1 MSLSPRW
8 MKLARDVQLTPGRI
22 AMMLLAIAAGVFGL
36 ATMLS
41 SYTILTREIRQNYLA
56 TNPASAMLKIDNID
70 AALLKAIRN
79 FPGIAAAQAS
89 ARLDANLQLPD
100 GGLHPISLFI
110 VDDFKELRINSI
122 FPDKGAWP
130 PQAGTILL
138 EKESLRKLQLKIG
151 ANLHI
156 KLADGSLRLALISGT
171 AHDPA
176 MPVPSMSA
184 YAYATPDTMRAL
196 GFTESLRDLKI
207 TVTEKPFDIDAIEQT
222 ASALAL
228 WIQQQGH
235 VVERIRIPPPGEHPH
250 QLIMT
255 AVLGMLLVFS
265 AIALALSAVLTA
277 TIIDGML
284 AQQVRQIGVMKTI
297 GARSSQ
303 IAALYFS
310 FVFILSVL
318 ATNIGAPAGLAAGRA
333 FSQFILANM
342 LNFTMNSGAVPDYVY
357 LALVLA
363 GVLVPLCMAAVPIIK
378 ATHVSAQAAMTDFG
392 TARKYVDRKNVL
404 NFSWLTYVPGMDR
417 SLMMALR
424 NSFRRRGRLLLTL
437 TLLATAGAMFI
448 SSLNVRKASQ
458 EHLVEAAAERHYDL
472 EIVLA
477 KPEDRQKI
485 AQLVTAVP
493 GVTLVE
499 AWSSS
504 AVARHRPDGLNIER
518 TYPDGGHGS
527 LNVTAIP
534 AGSGLISLHMQSG
547 QWLGDGIASAA
558 SVVLND
564 KALESFPHVK
574 MGDSISLGVH
584 RSVATLRVV
593 GIVRQ
598 KMTGAMAY
606 VSSATYAKMTGQ
618 NEFYKRFRI
627 VMNQHDSKTIDT
639 VTKQIETALGKQE
652 IRVSASITESMLR
665 QEVDAHF
672 DLLVNAL
679 LFISILMALV
689 GALGLGSSM
698 STNVSERTREFG
710 IMRSIGA
717 SSGVVLRNIIAE
729 GLFIGLMS
737 WCIAIVLALPLSAAI
752 GAFLGNL
759 LFDEAF
765 PLVISPTSLWIWL
778 CVVASASILA
788 SAYPAWKA
796 SRLNIRD
803 AFAY

>member
-36 ATMLS
+36 ATMFS

-70 AALLKAIRN
+70 ADLIKAIRN

-89 ARLDANLQLPD
+89 AKLDAKLQLPD
-100 GGLHPISLFI
+100 GVFHPISLFI

-122 FPDKGAWP
+122 FPEAGAWP
-130 PQAGTILL
+130 PQPGTILL
-138 EKESLRKLQLKIG
+138 EKESLQKLQLKIG
-151 ANLHI
+151 ANLQI
-156 KLADGSLRLALISGT
+156 KIADGSLRQVTVSGS

-196 GFTESLRDLKI
+196 GFTDSLRDLKI
-207 TVTEKPFDIDAIEQT
+207 TVSNKPFDIDAIEQT

-235 VVERIRIPPPGEHPH
+235 VVEHIRIPPPGEHPH

-255 AVLGMLLVFS
+255 AILGMLLVFS
-265 AIALALSAVLTA
+265 GIALILSAVLTA

-310 FVFILSVL
+310 FVLIIGVL
-318 ATNIGAPAGLAAGRA
+318 ATCIGAPAGLAAGRA
-333 FSQFILANM
+333 FSNVILVSM
-342 LNFTMNSGAVPDYVY
+342 LNFTMNSGAVPAYVY

-363 GVLVPLCMAAVPIIK
+363 GVLIPLCMAAVPIIK

-392 TARKYVDRKNVL
+392 TARSYVDRKNIL
-404 NFSWLTYVPGMDR
+404 SWMAYVPGLDR
-417 SLMMALR
+417 SMIMALR
-424 NSFRRRGRLLLTL
+424 NSFRRRDRLLLTL

-472 EIVLA
+472 EIYLA

-485 AQLVTAVP
+485 TQLINAVP
-493 GVTLVE
+493 GVKLVE

-534 AGSGLISLHMQSG
+534 EGSQLISLRMQSG
-547 QWLGDGIASAA
+547 NWLADGVSGAE

-574 MGDSISLGVH
+574 IGDSISLGVH
-584 RSVATLRVV
+584 GNAATLRVI
-593 GIVRQ
+593 GIARQ

-618 NEFYKRFRI
+618 NELYKSYRI
-627 VMNQHDSKTIDT
+627 VMNQHDSKNID
-639 VTKQIETALGKQE
+639 ALSKEIDATLGRQE
-652 IRVSASITESMLR
+652 IRVSASITENMLR

-698 STNVSERTREFG
+698 STNVAERTREFG

-717 SSGVVLRNIIAE
+717 SSVVVMRNVIAE

-737 WCIAIVLALPLSAAI
+737 WCIAIILALPLSAAI

-765 PLVISPTSLWIWL
+765 PLVISPTTLWIWL
-778 CVVASASILA
+778 CIVASASIMA
-788 SAYPAWKA
+788 SAFPAWKA
-796 SRLNIRD
+796 SRLSIRET
-803 AFAY
+803 FAY

>member
-36 ATMLS
+36 ATMFS

-70 AALLKAIRN
+70 ATLIKEIRN

-89 ARLDANLQLPD
+89 AKLDANLQLPD

-122 FPDKGAWP
+122 FPEAGAWP
-130 PQAGTILL
+130 PQPDTILL
-138 EKESLRKLQLKIG
+138 EKASLQKLKLKIG
-151 ANLHI
+151 ATLQV
-156 KLADGSLRLALISGT
+156 KLADGSVRKVVVSGT

-196 GFTESLRDLKI
+196 GFTDNLRDLKI
-207 TVTEKPFDIDAIEQT
+207 TVSNKPFDIDAIEQT

-255 AVLGMLLVFS
+255 AILAMLLVFS
-265 AIALALSAVLTA
+265 GIALVLSAVLTA

-310 FVFILSVL
+310 FVLIIGVL
-318 ATNIGAPAGLAAGRA
+318 ATCIGAPAGLAAGRA
-333 FSQFILANM
+333 FSDVILVSM
-342 LNFTMNSGAVPDYVY
+342 LNFTMNSGAVPAYVY

-363 GVLVPLCMAAVPIIK
+363 GVLIPLCMAAVPIIK

-392 TARKYVDRKNVL
+392 TTRKYVDGKKLL
-404 NFSWLTYVPGMDR
+404 NFHWLTYLPGMDR
-417 SLMMALR
+417 SLIMALR

-458 EHLVEAAAERHYDL
+458 QHLVDAAAERHYDL
-472 EIVLA
+472 EIYLA
-477 KPEDRQKI
+477 KPEERQKI
-485 AQLVTAVP
+485 TQLISAVP

-534 AGSGLISLHMQSG
+534 EGSQLISLRMQSG
-547 QWLGDGIASAA
+547 EWLNDGITGTDT
-558 SVVLND
+558 VVLND

-574 MGDSISLGVH
+574 IGDRISLGVH
-584 RSVATLRVV
+584 GNAATLRVV
-593 GIVRQ
+593 GITRQ

-606 VSSATYAKMTGQ
+606 VTSVTYAKMTGQ
-618 NEFYKRFRI
+618 NELYKSYRI
-627 VMNQHDSKTIDT
+627 IMDQHDNKSIDAT
-639 VTKQIETALGKQE
+639 TKQIEAALSRQQ
-652 IRVSASITESMLR
+652 IRVSASITENMLR

-698 STNVSERTREFG
+698 STNVAERTREFG

-717 SSGVVLRNIIAE
+717 SSGVVIRNVIVE

-752 GAFLGNL
+752 GAFLGKL

-765 PLVISPTSLWIWL
+765 PLVISQATLWIWL
-778 CVVASASILA
+778 CIVASTSILA

-796 SRLNIRD
+796 SRLSIRES
-803 AFAY
+803 FAY

>member
-1 MSLSPRW
+1 
-8 MKLARDVQLTPGRI
+8 
-22 AMMLLAIAAGVFGL
+22 
-36 ATMLS
+36 
-41 SYTILTREIRQNYLA
+41 
-56 TNPASAMLKIDNID
+56 
-70 AALLKAIRN
+70 
-79 FPGIAAAQAS
+79 
-89 ARLDANLQLPD
+89 
-100 GGLHPISLFI
+100 
-110 VDDFKELRINSI
+110 
-122 FPDKGAWP
+122 
-130 PQAGTILL
+130 
-138 EKESLRKLQLKIG
+138 
-151 ANLHI
+151 
-156 KLADGSLRLALISGT
+156 
-171 AHDPA
+171 
-176 MPVPSMSA
+176 
-184 YAYATPDTMRAL
+184 MRAL
-196 GFTESLRDLKI
+196 GFTDSLRDLKI
-207 TVTEKPFDIDAIEQT
+207 TVTEKHFDIDAIEQT

-228 WIQQQGH
+228 WMQQQGH

-255 AVLGMLLVFS
+255 AILGMLLVFS
-265 AIALALSAVLTA
+265 AIALVLSAVLTA

-303 IAALYFS
+303 IAVLYFS
-310 FVFILSVL
+310 FVLIIGVL
-318 ATNIGAPAGLAAGRA
+318 ATCIGAPAGLAAGRA
-333 FSQFILANM
+333 FSIVILVSI
-342 LNFTMNSGAVPDYVY
+342 LNFTMNSGAVPSYVY
-357 LALVLA
+357 FSLVLA
-363 GVLVPLCMAAVPIIK
+363 GVLIPLCMAAVPIIK

-392 TARKYVDRKNVL
+392 TTRKFFEEKNFA
-404 NFSWLTYVPGMDR
+404 NWLHHMLGMDR

-437 TLLATAGAMFI
+437 SLLATAGAMFI

-472 EIVLA
+472 EIYLA
-477 KPEDRQKI
+477 KSEERQKI
-485 AQLVTAVP
+485 IGIINAVP
-493 GVTLVE
+493 GVKLVE

-527 LNVTAIP
+527 LDVTAIP
-534 AGSGLISLHMQSG
+534 QGSQLISLRMQSG
-547 QWLGDGIASAA
+547 HWLDDGIAAA
-558 SVVLND
+558 TQGTEAVVLND

-574 MGDSISLGVH
+574 IGDSISLGVH
-584 RSVATLRVV
+584 ANAATLRVV
-593 GIVRQ
+593 GITRQ

-606 VSSATYAKMTGQ
+606 VSSDTYAKMTGQ
-618 NEFYKRFRI
+618 NELYKNFRI
-627 VMNQHDSKTIDT
+627 VMNQHDSKAIDAI
-639 VTKQIETALGKQE
+639 TKKIEAALGKQE
-652 IRVSASITESMLR
+652 IRVSASITENMLR

-698 STNVSERTREFG
+698 STNVTERTREFG

-717 SSGVVLRNIIAE
+717 SSGIVMRNVIAE
-729 GLFIGLMS
+729 GLFVGLMS

-765 PLVISPTSLWIWL
+765 PLVISPTTLWIWL
-778 CVVASASILA
+778 VIVASASMLA

-796 SRLNIRD
+796 SRLSIRET
-803 AFAY
+803 FTY

>member
-1 MSLSPRW
+1 
-8 MKLARDVQLTPGRI
+8 
-22 AMMLLAIAAGVFGL
+22 
-36 ATMLS
+36 
-41 SYTILTREIRQNYLA
+41 
-56 TNPASAMLKIDNID
+56 
-70 AALLKAIRN
+70 
-79 FPGIAAAQAS
+79 
-89 ARLDANLQLPD
+89 
-100 GGLHPISLFI
+100 
-110 VDDFKELRINSI
+110 
-122 FPDKGAWP
+122 
-130 PQAGTILL
+130 
-138 EKESLRKLQLKIG
+138 
-151 ANLHI
+151 
-156 KLADGSLRLALISGT
+156 
-171 AHDPA
+171 
-176 MPVPSMSA
+176 
-184 YAYATPDTMRAL
+184 MRAL
-196 GFTESLRDLKI
+196 GFTDSLRDLKI

-228 WIQQQGH
+228 WLQQQGH

-250 QLIMT
+250 QQIMT
-255 AVLGMLLVFS
+255 AILGMLLVFS
-265 AIALALSAVLTA
+265 AIALVLSAVLTA

-310 FVFILSVL
+310 FVLIIGVL
-318 ATNIGAPAGLAAGRA
+318 ATCIGAPAGLAAGRA
-333 FSQFILANM
+333 FSNVILVSM
-342 LNFTMNSGAVPDYVY
+342 LNFTMNSGAVPSYVY

-363 GVLVPLCMAAVPIIK
+363 GVLIPLCMAAVPIIK
-378 ATHVSAQAAMTDFG
+378 ATHVSAQVAMTDFG
-392 TARKYVDRKNVL
+392 TTRKYVVEKNMG
-404 NFSWLTYVPGMDR
+404 SWLAFVPGLDR
-417 SLMMALR
+417 SLIMALR

-477 KPEDRQKI
+477 KPEERQKI
-485 AQLVTAVP
+485 TRLISVVP
-493 GVTLVE
+493 GVKLVE

-534 AGSGLISLHMQSG
+534 KGSQLISLRMQSG
-547 QWLGDGIASAA
+547 HWIDDEIAGGGTNAGA
-558 SVVLND
+558 VVLND
-564 KALESFPHVK
+564 KALESFPHVNI
-574 MGDSISLGVH
+574 GDSINLGVH
-584 RSVATLRVV
+584 GSAATLQVV

-606 VSSATYAKMTGQ
+606 VSSTTYAKMTGQ
-618 NEFYKRFRI
+618 NELYKNFRV
-627 VMNQHDSKTIDT
+627 VMNQHDSKTIEAI
-639 VTKQIETALGKQE
+639 TKQIETALDKQE
-652 IRVSASITESMLR
+652 IRVSASITENMLR

-698 STNVSERTREFG
+698 STNVAERTREFG

-717 SSGVVLRNIIAE
+717 SSGVVLRNVIAE

-752 GAFLGNL
+752 GTFLGNL

-765 PLVISPTSLWIWL
+765 PLVISQTTLWIWL
-778 CVVASASILA
+778 FIVASSSILA

-796 SRLNIRD
+796 SRLSIRET
-803 AFAY
+803 FAY